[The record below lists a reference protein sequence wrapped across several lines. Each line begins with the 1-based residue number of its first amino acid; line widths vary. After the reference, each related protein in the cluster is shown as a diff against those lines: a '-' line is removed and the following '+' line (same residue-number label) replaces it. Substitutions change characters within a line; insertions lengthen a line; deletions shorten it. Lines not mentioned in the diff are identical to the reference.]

1 MPLVE
6 HSVVVNVDIVTAF
19 AVSQTT
25 GDLRKS
31 WDPFISSQRL
41 LDGATVPAAKVR
53 TETRSRHGLRMIS
66 EYTSFRAPRQ
76 VGMHMVEGPWFFS
89 KFGGGWS
96 FIEMLPGQTKV
107 VWRYTFTVHP
117 KWLRPIG
124 HRVGMVV
131 LGRDIRRRIDA
142 FAAACLNPEI
152 ANAAHKFEEE
162 K

>member
-6 HSVVVNVDIVTAF
+6 HSVIVNVGIDTAF
-19 AVSQTT
+19 AVSQTS
-25 GDLRKS
+25 GDVRAQ

-41 LDGATVPAAKVR
+41 LGGVDKPGMGVR
-53 TETRSRHGLRMIS
+53 AETRSRHGLRMVS
-66 EYTSFRAPRQ
+66 EYTSFRAPKQ

-96 FIEMLPGQTKV
+96 FRETLPGQTRV
-107 VWRYTFTVHP
+107 VWRYTFTVRP
-117 KWLRPIG
+117 KWLRFIGNPIG
-124 HRVGMVV
+124 SWL

-142 FAAACLNPEI
+142 FAVACMDPEI
-152 ANAAHKFEEE
+152 ADAVSRFEND